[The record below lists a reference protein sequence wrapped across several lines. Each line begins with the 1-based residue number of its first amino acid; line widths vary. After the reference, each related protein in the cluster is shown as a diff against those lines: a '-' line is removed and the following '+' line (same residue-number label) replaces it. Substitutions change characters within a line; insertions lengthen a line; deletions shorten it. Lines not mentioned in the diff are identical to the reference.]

1 MALYLKSWID
11 DYRTI
16 YNPIE
21 FVLEET
27 NATLLAY
34 PGFKYV
40 VDVYDGATLLG
51 RLKIPMDTTNYG
63 RADVH
68 GICESYLTTNLGTI
82 GSTDAFAD
90 NPQSWKT
97 FTFKF
102 GEVYYNTS
110 TEAWVTDYAMTYD
123 KDGSSETS
131 EAIIIFNG
139 SLPNYRGTVVN
150 FYDWQTPNYY
160 QNYTVTAATRKW
172 LTNAP
177 RGATPVDDN
186 TTKVELTDEGWLY
199 FLYDDVSNPITKVIL
214 TTYLAG
220 VGVANHNI
228 NLTAGATDNHIR
240 LACAPTSI
248 NNIAGSPPYIPS
260 SGVDAYS
267 LTLYDNASQ
276 ASEPFYFS
284 ITSECRYETRRIEFL
299 NSLGGFDFFN
309 FTKVSRMIE
318 DIERKFYKQNEDNM
332 VSGEI
337 TYDISDRQ
345 KTQYYTASK
354 PKMKLTSDW
363 VSVDQ
368 FNFLLEMLSSPEIY
382 LHEGGKRI
390 PVQNIDGNWEQKLST
405 VDTVFNLEITLEFG
419 MDNYRQRW

>member
-1 MALYLKSWID
+1 MALHLKNWVD
-11 DYRTI
+11 NWRTV

-21 FVLEET
+21 YVLYED
-27 NATLLAY
+27 NATLTAY
-34 PGFKYV
+34 TGFKYV
-40 VDVYDGATLLG
+40 VDVYDGVTRLA
-51 RLKIPMDTTNYG
+51 RLKIPLDTSNYG

-68 GICESYLTTNLGTI
+68 GVCESYLTTNLGTI

-90 NPQSWKT
+90 NPESWKT

-102 GEVYYNTS
+102 GEVYYNGS
-110 TEAWVTDYAMTYD
+110 VWVTDYAMSYE
-123 KDGSSETS
+123 KGESSETS
-131 EAIIIFNG
+131 EDVIIFNG

-150 FYDWQTPNYY
+150 FFDWQVPNYY

-172 LTNAP
+172 LTNSP
-177 RGATPVDDN
+177 TGATPVDDN
-186 TTKVELTDEGWLY
+186 TTKVEIADEGWLY
-199 FLYDDVSNPITKVIL
+199 FLYDHSGNPITKVIL

-220 VGVANHNI
+220 VVVANTDI
-228 NLTAGATDNHIR
+228 NLTAGATDSHIR
-240 LACAPTSI
+240 LASGPQSL
-248 NNIAGSPPYIPS
+248 NNYSAAIIPS

-267 LTLYDNASQ
+267 LTLYNSATQ

-309 FTKVSRMIE
+309 FTKVTRMSE
-318 DIERKFYKQNEDNM
+318 DINRKFFKQNQDNLQTDG
-332 VSGEI
+332 SIAYSI
-337 TYDISDRQ
+337 TDRE
-345 KTQYYTASK
+345 KVQYYTSST
-354 PKMKLTSDW
+354 PKMRLTSDW

-368 FNFLLEMLSSPEIY
+368 YNFLLEMLSSPEIY
-382 LHEGGKRI
+382 LHEDRTRI
-390 PVQNIDGNWEQKLST
+390 PVQNITGNWEQKLNT